1 MSSRQLSQHHTECAC
16 HVSIHSIATA
26 IAVFSPAIVS
36 VLLCV
41 NTLTYDFG
49 QYPKHCKM
57 HILDLALADCLLRQE
72 VVCQQSYIHLMSTIL
87 AILTKKHLCGCFFS
101 KTHIFLTQI
110 LYLCIV
116 VECQGDFPMCHP
128 WFTYIVASIKI

>member
-1 MSSRQLSQHHTECAC
+1 MKEPCF
-16 HVSIHSIATA
+16 VD
-26 IAVFSPAIVS
+26 V
-36 VLLCV
+36 
-41 NTLTYDFG
+41 
-49 QYPKHCKM
+49 
-57 HILDLALADCLLRQE
+57 
-72 VVCQQSYIHLMSTIL
+72 
-87 AILTKKHLCGCFFS
+87 FFS